1 MDCGGLQSGIKSFI
15 RYKRLFELI
24 VLGILNRLKDQKIM
38 KSRVMKRGIVV
49 AGTGYRQAFT
59 GGAFSIAQ

>member
-15 RYKRLFELI
+15 RYKRLFELL

-49 AGTGYRQAFT
+49 AGTG
-59 GGAFSIAQ
+59 